1 MKGGVDMSENI
12 EAAENTEEIGTDS
25 TPEISANRKKAT
37 FFDILAVQAIMC
49 LAAAI
54 AFVGINIWNSELAA
68 DIFELYLEK
77 NTDSGNIE
85 NIIKVIADFL
95 QSTPLQ

>member
-12 EAAENTEEIGTDS
+12 EASENTEEIGTDS
-25 TPEISANRKKAT
+25 TPEISANRKKVT
-37 FFDILAVQAIMC
+37 FLDILAVQAIMC

-54 AFVGINIWNSELAA
+54 AFVGINIWNSDLAA